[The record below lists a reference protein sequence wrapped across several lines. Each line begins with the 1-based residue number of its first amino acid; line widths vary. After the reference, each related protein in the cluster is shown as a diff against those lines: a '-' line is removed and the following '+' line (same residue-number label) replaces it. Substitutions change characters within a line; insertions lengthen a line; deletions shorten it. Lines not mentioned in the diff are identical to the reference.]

1 MTGKGMVA
9 DTKKDASFWVRNFDT
24 PPEEAPPI
32 KMEVRASTITQ
43 FCCAMALLDRLE
55 RVAFLCHLFPLEE
68 ALCSSLCVLCLAGFF
83 QGASGGGG
91 EAGAQWGGMEGG
103 PLQVGKLNAG

>member
-32 KMEVRASTITQ
+32 KMEVRALSMYKQ
-43 FCCAMALLDRLE
+43 CPA
-55 RVAFLCHLFPLEE
+55 
-68 ALCSSLCVLCLAGFF
+68 
-83 QGASGGGG
+83 
-91 EAGAQWGGMEGG
+91 
-103 PLQVGKLNAG
+103 